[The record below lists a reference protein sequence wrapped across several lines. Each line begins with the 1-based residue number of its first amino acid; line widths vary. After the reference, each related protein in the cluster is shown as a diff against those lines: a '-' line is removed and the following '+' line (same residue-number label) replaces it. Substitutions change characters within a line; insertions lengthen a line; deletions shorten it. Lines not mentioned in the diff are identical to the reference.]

1 MKPMIPILL
10 AMFVLAPRAGVL
22 AADTV
27 VFSTDFESGLPAEF
41 TATGAAIEGVQGYAG
56 LGPVGNQFGGSFL
69 RYTSVPL
76 HDTQLTLTNLP
87 PHDHLRLDFLLAVI
101 DSWDGTEL
109 LKVSIDGVEVF
120 SHWFQLATG
129 DASSYVA
136 PAGGLLSSGVN
147 LGFSNGP
154 YYFRDRAYDMSVDTV
169 FTVPHS
175 AGSVTINWYLGAVSG
190 PAASQWQGGNDESW
204 ALDNVKVVVSS
215 TATGVGPTPGLPAA
229 LTLLP
234 AAPNPFS
241 SVTTLRAGTPAAS
254 DARLEVFDVTGRR
267 VVFRDLPLGAGWQDV
282 VFDGRDD
289 AGRALASGVYF
300 ARVRA
305 AGVTRAQKFVITR

>member
-1 MKPMIPILL
+1 MKHLVSILIAMVLL
-10 AMFVLAPRAGVL
+10 APAARG
-22 AADTV
+22 ADTV
-27 VFSTDFESGLPAEF
+27 VFSTDFESGLPAEM
-41 TATGAAIEGVQGYAG
+41 TAPGSVIEGVQGYAG
-56 LGPVGNQFGGSFL
+56 LGPAGNQFGGNFL

-76 HDTQLTLTNLP
+76 FDTQVTLTNLP
-87 PHDHLRLDFLLAVI
+87 PHDHLRVDFLLALI

-109 LKVSIDGVEVF
+109 FKVTIDGTEVF

-147 LGFSNGP
+147 LGFSNGT

-169 FTVPHS
+169 FTVPHTAS
-175 AGSVTINWYLGAVSG
+175 SVTIVWKLGAVSG
-190 PAASQWQGGNDESW
+190 PAASQWQGGGDESW
-204 ALDNVKVVVSS
+204 AIENVKVTVSS
-215 TATGVGPTPGLPAA
+215 TPTGIGATPGLPAA

-234 AAPNPFS
+234 NAPNPFS
-241 SVTTLRAGTPAAS
+241 SVTALRAGMPAAS

-267 VVFRDLPLGAGWQDV
+267 VVSRDVPLGAGWQEV

-289 AGRALASGVYF
+289 AGRELGSGVYF
-300 ARVRA
+300 YRIQA
-305 AGVTRAQKFVITR
+305 AGVTRTQKFVIAR